1 MNEIQKIFSNYL
13 FRVMATWFG
22 FYIQDKVAAS
32 ILEPVQQAQQIAD
45 QTIAQAQGIAD
56 SFTIR
61 RIGSQDNVEASVNYF
76 AANPSATDGYIWVD
90 STCPWKEW
98 DETAQKYKAKVYV
111 NVLYIGGEEVTV

>member
-1 MNEIQKIFSNYL
+1 MSVISKVLTAALYRIGATDLAVKMQGKIHEAVL
-13 FRVMATWFG
+13 
-22 FYIQDKVAAS
+22 
-32 ILEPVQQAQQIAD
+32 QAQQ
-45 QTIAQAQGIAD
+45 IAD

-76 AANPSATDGYIWVD
+76 AANPSATEGYIWVD
-90 STCPWKEW
+90 STCPFKEW

>member
-1 MNEIQKIFSNYL
+1 MSVISKVLTAALYRIGQTDFALKMQGKIPEAVL
-13 FRVMATWFG
+13 
-22 FYIQDKVAAS
+22 
-32 ILEPVQQAQQIAD
+32 QAQQ
-45 QTIAQAQGIAD
+45 IAD

-76 AANPSATDGYIWVD
+76 AANPSATEGYIWVD
-90 STCPWKEW
+90 STCPFKEW

>member
-1 MNEIQKIFSNYL
+1 MSVISKVLTAALYRIGATDLAVKMQCKIHEAVL
-13 FRVMATWFG
+13 
-22 FYIQDKVAAS
+22 
-32 ILEPVQQAQQIAD
+32 QAQQIAD
-45 QTIAQAQGIAD
+45 QTIEQAQQIAD

-76 AANPSATDGYIWVD
+76 AANPSATEGYIWVD
-90 STCPWKEW
+90 STCPFKEW

>member
-1 MNEIQKIFSNYL
+1 MSESKVLTADLYRIGQTDLLVKEQGKIHEAVL
-13 FRVMATWFG
+13 
-22 FYIQDKVAAS
+22 
-32 ILEPVQQAQQIAD
+32 QAQQIAD
-45 QTIAQAQGIAD
+45 QTVHKAQDIAD

-76 AANPSATDGYIWVD
+76 AANPSATEGYIWVD
-90 STCPWKEW
+90 STCPFKEW

>member
-1 MNEIQKIFSNYL
+1 MSVISKVLTAALYRIGQTDFALKMQGKIHEAVL
-13 FRVMATWFG
+13 
-22 FYIQDKVAAS
+22 
-32 ILEPVQQAQQIAD
+32 QAQQ
-45 QTIAQAQGIAD
+45 IAD

-76 AANPSATDGYIWVD
+76 AANPSATEGYIWVD
-90 STCPWKEW
+90 STCPFKEW

>member
-1 MNEIQKIFSNYL
+1 MSESKVLTTELYRIGQTDLALKMQGKIHEAVL
-13 FRVMATWFG
+13 
-22 FYIQDKVAAS
+22 
-32 ILEPVQQAQQIAD
+32 QAQQ
-45 QTIAQAQGIAD
+45 IAD

-76 AANPSATDGYIWVD
+76 AANPSATEGYIWVD
-90 STCPWKEW
+90 STCPFKEW

>member
-1 MNEIQKIFSNYL
+1 MSVISKVLTAALYRIGQTDLALKMQGKIHEAVL
-13 FRVMATWFG
+13 
-22 FYIQDKVAAS
+22 
-32 ILEPVQQAQQIAD
+32 QAQQ
-45 QTIAQAQGIAD
+45 IAD

-76 AANPSATDGYIWVD
+76 AANPSATEGYIWVD
-90 STCPWKEW
+90 STCPFKEW

>member
-1 MNEIQKIFSNYL
+1 MSVISKVLTAALYRIGQTDLALKMQGKIHEAVL
-13 FRVMATWFG
+13 
-22 FYIQDKVAAS
+22 
-32 ILEPVQQAQQIAD
+32 QAQQV
-45 QTIAQAQGIAD
+45 AD

-76 AANPSATDGYIWVD
+76 AANPSATEGYIWVD
-90 STCPWKEW
+90 STCPFKEW

>member
-1 MNEIQKIFSNYL
+1 MSESKVLTTELYRIGATDSAVKMQGKITEAVL
-13 FRVMATWFG
+13 
-22 FYIQDKVAAS
+22 
-32 ILEPVQQAQQIAD
+32 QAQQ
-45 QTIAQAQGIAD
+45 IAD

-76 AANPSATDGYIWVD
+76 AANPSATEGYIWVD
-90 STCPWKEW
+90 STCPFKEW

>member
-1 MNEIQKIFSNYL
+1 MSVISKVLTAALYRIGQTELALKMQGKIHEAVL
-13 FRVMATWFG
+13 
-22 FYIQDKVAAS
+22 
-32 ILEPVQQAQQIAD
+32 QAQQ
-45 QTIAQAQGIAD
+45 IAD

-76 AANPSATDGYIWVD
+76 AANPSATEGYIWVD
-90 STCPWKEW
+90 STCPFKEW

>member
-1 MNEIQKIFSNYL
+1 MESVISKVLTAALYRIGQTDLALKMQGKIHEAVL
-13 FRVMATWFG
+13 
-22 FYIQDKVAAS
+22 
-32 ILEPVQQAQQIAD
+32 QAQQ
-45 QTIAQAQGIAD
+45 IAD

-76 AANPSATDGYIWVD
+76 AANPSATEGYIWVD
-90 STCPWKEW
+90 STCPFKEW

>member
-1 MNEIQKIFSNYL
+1 MSESKVLTADLYRIGQTDLALKMQGKIHEAVLQS
-13 FRVMATWFG
+13 
-22 FYIQDKVAAS
+22 
-32 ILEPVQQAQQIAD
+32 QQ
-45 QTIAQAQGIAD
+45 IAD

-76 AANPSATDGYIWVD
+76 AANPSATEGYIWVD
-90 STCPWKEW
+90 STCPFKEW

>member
-1 MNEIQKIFSNYL
+1 MAADLIVRLKAEIQ
-13 FRVMATWFG
+13 
-22 FYIQDKVAAS
+22 AA
-32 ILEPVQQAQQIAD
+32 ILAPIQQAQD
-45 QTIAQAQGIAD
+45 IAD

-76 AANPSATDGYIWVD
+76 AANPSATEGYIWVD
-90 STCPWKEW
+90 STCPFKEW

>member
-1 MNEIQKIFSNYL
+1 MSVITKVLTAALYRIGQTDLALKMQGKIHEAVL
-13 FRVMATWFG
+13 
-22 FYIQDKVAAS
+22 
-32 ILEPVQQAQQIAD
+32 QAQQ
-45 QTIAQAQGIAD
+45 IAD

-76 AANPSATDGYIWVD
+76 AANPSATEGYIWVD
-90 STCPWKEW
+90 STCPFKEW

>member
-1 MNEIQKIFSNYL
+1 MNSIIQKIFSNYL
-13 FRVMATWFG
+13 FRVMAAWFG
-22 FYIQDKVAAS
+22 VYIKDK
-32 ILEPVQQAQQIAD
+32 ILEPIHTAQQIAD
-45 QTIAQAQGIAD
+45 QTVQEAQDIAD

-76 AANPSATDGYIWVD
+76 AANPSATEGYIWVD
-90 STCPWKEW
+90 STCPFKEW

>member
-1 MNEIQKIFSNYL
+1 MSVISKVLTADLYRIGQTDLALKMQGKIHEAVL
-13 FRVMATWFG
+13 
-22 FYIQDKVAAS
+22 
-32 ILEPVQQAQQIAD
+32 QAQQ
-45 QTIAQAQGIAD
+45 IAD

-76 AANPSATDGYIWVD
+76 AANPSATEGYIWVD
-90 STCPWKEW
+90 STCPFKEW

>member
-1 MNEIQKIFSNYL
+1 MSVITKVLTAALYRIGATDSAVKMQGKIHEAVL
-13 FRVMATWFG
+13 
-22 FYIQDKVAAS
+22 
-32 ILEPVQQAQQIAD
+32 QAQQ
-45 QTIAQAQGIAD
+45 IAD

-76 AANPSATDGYIWVD
+76 AANPTATEGYIWVD
-90 STCPWKEW
+90 STCPFKEW

>member
-1 MNEIQKIFSNYL
+1 MSVISKVLTAALYRIGQTDLALKMQGKITEAVL
-13 FRVMATWFG
+13 
-22 FYIQDKVAAS
+22 
-32 ILEPVQQAQQIAD
+32 QAQQ
-45 QTIAQAQGIAD
+45 IAD

-76 AANPSATDGYIWVD
+76 AANPSATEGYIWVD
-90 STCPWKEW
+90 STCPFKEW